1 MAYTINKRKN
11 NDHWKVTQWHL
22 RGSHNEFW
30 GEHMMILEGFT
41 QWPWDDPGRID
52 TKTLERYTQWP
63 WKDTQRPRKG
73 ASIDPSEV
81 NPGLIHMTTL
91 EKCKWWS
98 FKDASDKLHGCTQW
112 PWKGEQDDPCRPW
125 GNCSSLE
132 KKMLVFYLFFLK
144 IKKPC
149 EDLPKRVWRTSKQ
162 FQS

>member
-73 ASIDPSEV
+73 A
-81 NPGLIHMTTL
+81 LTL
-91 EKCKWWS
+91 QRLTLGWFTW
-98 FKDASDKLHGCTQW
+98 Q
-112 PWKGEQDDPCRPW
+112 PWKSVNDDLLRMQVINYMDVQNDPGKVNKMTLVDQMGELLFTW
-125 GNCSSLE
+125 
-132 KKMLVFYLFFLK
+132 KKKCWYSTCFF
-144 IKKPC
+144 
-149 EDLPKRVWRTSKQ
+149 
-162 FQS
+162 